1 MKNLSLFPVGSLALG
16 LLCLN
21 VSAQDQEGS
30 ETVTLESEVDVEAAE
45 TEEEIEALADV
56 DSEQVEFLMADV
68 NQDGWLSGIEVGLWR
83 AYDADRDGEIT
94 ELEFM
99 AGRARD
105 RLSVQEGT
113 VTQED
118 IDLFI
123 EFDATLSGY
132 LSGTEIDQAGA
143 SGYDLDFDGRVTR
156 DEFFSGRDRDRVE
169 AAALAALVAEA
180 RRMENDRRRAQG
192 QAVDAPAWGGPLEP
206 RKGFMV
212 GWVTTADGEPLPDFT
227 IEIVAYDVG
236 TDTLVMKMDQEPQM
250 IGRYKAKDG
259 YYEVR
264 LPDGSFGFVASV
276 ILEGPNGPTK
286 YPLVSEGPAV
296 DHLDYVEV
304 DRSSGGVVKNLI
316 WEYSL
321 DDLP

>member
-1 MKNLSLFPVGSLALG
+1 MSVPRIKRR
-16 LLCLN
+16 
-21 VSAQDQEGS
+21 S
-30 ETVTLESEVDVEAAE
+30 ETVTLESAVDGEVVVAAAVAGDLE
-45 TEEEIEALADV
+45 DV

-118 IDLFI
+118 IDLFA

-132 LSGTEIDQAGA
+132 LSGTEIELAGA
-143 SGYDLDFDGRVTR
+143 GGYDLDFDGRVTR
-156 DEFFSGRDRDRVE
+156 DEFFRGRERDRAE
-169 AAALAALVAEA
+169 AAAQAAMAREA
-180 RRMENDRRRAQG
+180 RRLENDRRRAAG
-192 QAVDAPAWGGPLEP
+192 EAVDAPAWGEPLEP

-212 GWVTTADGEPLPDFT
+212 GWVTTADGDPLPEFT

-250 IGRYKAKDG
+250 IGRYKAQ
-259 YYEVR
+259 ERV
-264 LPDGSFGFVASV
+264 L
-276 ILEGPNGPTK
+276 
-286 YPLVSEGPAV
+286 
-296 DHLDYVEV
+296 
-304 DRSSGGVVKNLI
+304 
-316 WEYSL
+316 
-321 DDLP
+321 